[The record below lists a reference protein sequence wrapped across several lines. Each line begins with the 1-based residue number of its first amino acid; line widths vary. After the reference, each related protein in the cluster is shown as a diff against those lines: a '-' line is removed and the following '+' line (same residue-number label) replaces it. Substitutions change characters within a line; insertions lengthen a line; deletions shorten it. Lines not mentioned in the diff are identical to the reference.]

1 MSKTIVEHGVTVF
14 DVVLVLRV
22 LTREQTE
29 TRKLM
34 QATTHA
40 PPPPHGVRSPAPW
53 ERRGLFMEEM

>member
-1 MSKTIVEHGVTVF
+1 MSNTIVEHGVTVF

-34 QATTHA
+34 QATTRT
-40 PPPPHGVRSPAPW
+40 PPPHGVRSPAPW